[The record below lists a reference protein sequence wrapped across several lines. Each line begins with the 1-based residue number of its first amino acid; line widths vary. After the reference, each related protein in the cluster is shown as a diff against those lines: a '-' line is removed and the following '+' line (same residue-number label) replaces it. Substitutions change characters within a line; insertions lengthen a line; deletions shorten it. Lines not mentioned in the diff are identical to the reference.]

1 MSKGLN
7 YGACRRTDVTNHH
20 INPTKSNKMKV
31 QEATLVSIKLTA
43 EELKQLQEN
52 GSVKKRNDNKQKF
65 ELPQGPCFLNGQ
77 WIW

>member
-1 MSKGLN
+1 
-7 YGACRRTDVTNHH
+7 
-20 INPTKSNKMKV
+20 MKV